1 MNLARR
7 LELLGY
13 MDVIT
18 FGPDKPR
25 RPVRRPPRRVVVAG
39 LAAATCAAL
48 LVAGIAA
55 VRRDGHT
62 DPGAA
67 TAPGT
72 AAPGTAGPG
81 TAAPGAAGP
90 GARGPGGPAARPAV
104 PASPP
109 CPLAAPE
116 MTGLA
121 FDGIP
126 IQDRALES
134 CDLEAENGPWAVVVR
149 RQDGTLGRY
158 GAVVTFPVARPGG
171 GLPIEVAGA
180 TGMATTGSV
189 TWPLAGSYAR
199 IRGDLDRAELVAIAS
214 ATVVRGG
221 RPQVR
226 PFGAYDVVWT
236 GPYRAPVIH
245 EIRYGSDELGEA
257 ATLGGMTYTG
267 ITSGAAG
274 FEDQLYLQASV
285 PGGWVG
291 GARAVVSGVAGGNGT
306 LAWEV
311 RPGMVAYIGY
321 SGGMLDD
328 ESIKALQRLAGR
340 ARYLSPAEW
349 RSSNPN
355 TLYQVNE
362 PG

>member
-1 MNLARR
+1 
-7 LELLGY
+7 

-18 FGPDKPR
+18 FGPDKPG

-39 LAAATCAAL
+39 LAAAACAAL

-55 VRRDGHT
+55 VRRDGRT
-62 DPGAA
+62 GPEAA

-72 AAPGTAGPG
+72 ASPGS
-81 TAAPGAAGP
+81 AAPGAAEP
-90 GARGPGGPAARPAV
+90 GATGPGGPAARPAA
-104 PASPP
+104 PASP

-126 IQDRALES
+126 TQDRALES

-149 RQDGTLGRY
+149 RQDGTLGRH
-158 GAVVTFPVARPGG
+158 GAVVTFPVARPAG

-180 TGMATTGSV
+180 TGMATAGSV

-214 ATVVRGG
+214 ATVVRRG

-226 PFGAYDVVWT
+226 PSGAYDVVWT

-340 ARYLSPAEW
+340 ARYLSPTEW

-355 TLYQVNE
+355 TLCQVNE